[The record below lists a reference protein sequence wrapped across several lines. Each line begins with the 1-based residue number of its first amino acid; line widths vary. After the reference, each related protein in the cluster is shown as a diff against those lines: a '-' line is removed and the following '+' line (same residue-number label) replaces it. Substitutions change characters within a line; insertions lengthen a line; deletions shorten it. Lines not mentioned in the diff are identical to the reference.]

1 MNKYEQQAAE
11 FLQNTNTKLSVEFS
25 HHGKHFADDKSTRD
39 VYTCTLS
46 RGKRSYTF
54 NFGQSIVNSGFYY
67 TIGKQKFTIDR
78 KYLQPEFKKNLI
90 FHIKKESGFTFLNN
104 GESDVIHYPKAPTAY
119 DILACLTKYDP
130 GTFEDFCSEFG
141 CDTDSRNAERTYKAV
156 VKEWE
161 AVNRLFTDEEIE
173 ELTEIN

>member
-11 FLQNTNTKLSVEFS
+11 FLQKTNTKLTVEFS
-25 HHGKHFADDKSTRD
+25 HHGKHFADDKQTRD
-39 VYTCTLS
+39 VYKCKLS
-46 RGKRSYTF
+46 RGNRSYEF
-54 NFGQSIVNSGFYY
+54 NFGQSINNSGYAHNKY
-67 TIGKQKFTIDR
+67 TR
-78 KYLQPEFKKNLI
+78 
-90 FHIKKESGFTFLNN
+90 
-104 GESDVIHYPKAPTAY
+104 VIPTAY

-141 CDTDSRNAERTYKAV
+141 YDTDSRNAERTYKAV

-173 ELTEIN
+173 ELAEIN